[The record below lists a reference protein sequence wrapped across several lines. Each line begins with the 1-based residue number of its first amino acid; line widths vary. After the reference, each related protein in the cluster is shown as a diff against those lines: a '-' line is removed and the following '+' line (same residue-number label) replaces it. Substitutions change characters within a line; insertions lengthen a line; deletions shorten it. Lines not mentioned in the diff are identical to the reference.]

1 MLFNF
6 YLGNHDAGGLKA
18 MPDLLMP
25 IYHGLAEAGHRV
37 IGYGSALMP
46 LPAVNVLVEF
56 FPDESFV
63 DQLVKTKA
71 RVGDKFVFGVICTE
85 DIEDKLVMEDPMWPG
100 RQRNMLRLLSAADF
114 IWTLLPQVSAYEAIA
129 GRGNAALLEYGFSER
144 FLNPRLVT
152 QSDLRDIDVIMYGA
166 ATPYRAPIVDE
177 LERRGFNCFTTAR
190 HVWPEFV
197 TTDALSRSKVV
208 LDLRR
213 GLAVRFPSPTRV
225 CKAVH
230 GGATVVAERLAPSA
244 LDGLYAY
251 TVPCGYA
258 ELVDR
263 CDEIIRSGR
272 YVESGLA
279 TLSKFRA
286 ETSMCRN
293 METVLKLPV
302 FERFKP

>member
-37 IGYGSALMP
+37 IGYGSALLP
-46 LPAVNVLVEF
+46 LPAINVMVEF
-56 FPDESFV
+56 FPDETFV

-71 RVGDKFVFGVICTE
+71 RIGEKFVFGVICTE
-85 DIEDKLVMEDPMWPG
+85 DIEDALVMEDPMWPG
-100 RQRNMLRLLSAADF
+100 RRRNMLRLLSVADF
-114 IWTLLPQVSAYEAIA
+114 VWTLLPQVSAFEAIA
-129 GRGNAALLEYGFSER
+129 GAGNAALLEYGFSER

-152 QSDLRDIDVIMYGA
+152 DPTLRDIDVLMYGA
-166 ATPYRAPIVDE
+166 ATPYRAPVVSE
-177 LERRGFNCFTTAR
+177 LERRSLNCFTTAR

-213 GLAVRFPSPTRV
+213 GVAVRFPSPTRV

-230 GGATVVAERLAPSA
+230 SGTTIVAERLAPSA

-251 TVPCGYA
+251 TVPCTYA
-258 ELVDR
+258 ELADR
-263 CDEIIRSGR
+263 CEDIIRSGR
-272 YVESGLA
+272 YVDSGLA
-279 TLSKFRA
+279 ALAKFRA
-286 ETSMCRN
+286 ETSMRRN

-302 FERFKP
+302 FARLKS